1 MISIVIPIFNEEDNI
16 LKLSE
21 SITKNLS
28 KINYEVIFINDGS
41 TDNSEKKIQVVIKKY
56 SNFKLI
62 NLRRNYGQTAAMQA
76 GFDHSKGEIIIPM
89 DGDLQNDPKDIP
101 MLIDKINE
109 GYDVVSGWRKTR
121 LDKKY
126 TRILPSKI
134 ANMLISKISGIHLHD
149 YGCTLKAYRKEILDE
164 IKLYG
169 EMHRFIP
176 IYASWEGA
184 KVTELAV
191 SHHPRTAGKTKYGLS
206 RIPRVILDLLVIRFF
221 DKSLDRPIHL
231 FGQFGL
237 LMFLIAFL
245 LSIFAIF
252 LKIFMDISF
261 ILTPLPLLVV
271 FFAMSGLLCIF
282 LGLVAEIQSRIYF
295 EAIDRPAYLVRKKL
309 KKISSDVN
317 K

>member
-1 MISIVIPIFNEEDNI
+1 MISIVIPIYNEEANI
-16 LKLSE
+16 DKLTE
-21 SITKNLS
+21 SILTALS
-28 KINYEVIFINDGS
+28 DIKYEVLFINDGS
-41 TDNSEKKIQVVIKKY
+41 TDNSEKEIQDKIK
-56 SNFKLI
+56 SNSHIKLI

-76 GFDHSKGEIIIPM
+76 GFDYSKGEIIIPM

-126 TRILPSKI
+126 TRIIPSKI

-184 KVTELAV
+184 KVTEVAV
-191 SHHPRTAGKTKYGLS
+191 HHHPRTAGKTKYGLS

-237 LMFLIAFL
+237 LMFVIAFL
-245 LSIFAIF
+245 LSILAIF
-252 LKIFMDISF
+252 LKVFINISF

-282 LGLVAEIQSRIYF
+282 IGLVAEIQSRIYF
-295 EAIDRPAYLVRKKL
+295 EAIDRPVYLVRKEL
-309 KKISSDVN
+309 KNIIRN
-317 K
+317 KDK

>member
-1 MISIVIPIFNEEDNI
+1 MISIVVPIFNEEDNI

-41 TDNSEKKIQVVIKKY
+41 IDNSEKNIQTVIKKY

-184 KVTELAV
+184 KVTEVAV

-282 LGLVAEIQSRIYF
+282 LGLVAEIQSRVYF

>member
-1 MISIVIPIFNEEDNI
+1 MISIVIPIYNEEANI
-16 LKLSE
+16 DKLTK
-21 SITKNLS
+21 SILTALS
-28 KINYEVIFINDGS
+28 DIEYEVLFINDGS
-41 TDNSEKKIQVVIKKY
+41 TDNSEKEIQEKIK
-56 SNFKLI
+56 SNSHIKLI

-126 TRILPSKI
+126 TRIIPSKI

-184 KVTELAV
+184 KVTEVAV
-191 SHHPRTAGKTKYGLS
+191 HHHPRMAGETKYGLS

-237 LMFLIAFL
+237 LMFVIAFL
-245 LSIFAIF
+245 LSILAIF
-252 LKIFMDISF
+252 LKVFINISF

-282 LGLVAEIQSRIYF
+282 IGLVAEIQSRIYF
-295 EAIDRPAYLVRKKL
+295 EAIDRPVYLVRKEL
-309 KKISSDVN
+309 KNVIRN
-317 K
+317 KDK

>member
-1 MISIVIPIFNEEDNI
+1 MISIIIPIFNEEDNI
-16 LKLSE
+16 IELSNA
-21 SITKNLS
+21 IIKAIK
-28 KINYEVIFINDGS
+28 KINFEVLFIDDGS
-41 TDNSEKKIQVVIKKY
+41 TDDSENIILDIIQKY

-62 NLRRNYGQTAAMQA
+62 SLRRNYGQTAAMQA
-76 GFDHSKGEIIIPM
+76 GFDHAKGNIYIPM

-101 MLIDKINE
+101 KLLKKIEE
-109 GYDVVSGWRKTR
+109 GYDVVSGWRKER
-121 LDKKY
+121 SDKKL

-134 ANMLISKISGIHLHD
+134 ANTLISRISGIHLHD
-149 YGCTLKAYRKEILDE
+149 YGCTLKAYKKEVLND

-184 KVTELAV
+184 KVTEIPV
-191 SHHPRTAGKTKYGLS
+191 MHHARIAGKSKYGLS

-237 LMFLIAFL
+237 FMFFIAFL

-252 LKIFMDISF
+252 LKIFMNISF

-271 FFAMSGLLCIF
+271 FFTMSGLMCIF

-295 EAIDRPAYLVRKKL
+295 EAIDRPVYLIKKEL
-309 KKISSDVN
+309 KKISSTVD

>member
-1 MISIVIPIFNEEDNI
+1 MISVIIPIFNEEENI
-16 LKLSE
+16 NKLSK
-21 SITKNLS
+21 SITEALS
-28 KINYEVIFINDGS
+28 DIDYEVLFINDGS
-41 TDNSEKKIQVVIKKY
+41 TDNSENEILKLSSTDTKI
-56 SNFKLI
+56 KLI

-76 GFDHSKGEIIIPM
+76 GFDLSTGTIVIPM

-101 MLIDKINE
+101 KLIEKINE
-109 GYDVVSGWRKTR
+109 GYDVVSGWRKIR
-121 LDKKY
+121 SDKKL

-134 ANMLISKISGIHLHD
+134 ANMIISKISGIHLHD
-149 YGCTLKAYRKEILDE
+149 YGCTLKAYRKEILED

-184 KVTELAV
+184 KVTEIPV
-191 SHHPRTAGKTKYGLS
+191 NHHPRIAGKTKYGLS

-245 LSIFAIF
+245 LFFMALF
-252 LKIFMDISF
+252 LKVFMNISF

-271 FFAMSGLLCIF
+271 FFSMSGLLCIF

-295 EAIDRPAYLVRKKL
+295 ESKNRPSYLIKKNT
-309 KKISSDVN
+309 N
-317 K
+317 KYNDDKEN

>member
-1 MISIVIPIFNEEDNI
+1 MISVIIPIYNEEANI
-16 LKLSE
+16 IKLSE
-21 SITKNLS
+21 SILNALS
-28 KINYEVIFINDGS
+28 DIDFEVLFINDGS
-41 TDNSEKKIQVVIKKY
+41 TDNSEKIIESISEKH
-56 SNFKLI
+56 SNMKLI

-76 GFDHSKGEIIIPM
+76 GFDHSKGDIVIPM

-101 MLIDKINE
+101 MLIEKINE
-109 GYDVVSGWRKTR
+109 GYDVVSGWRKIR
-121 LDKKY
+121 SDKKF
-126 TRILPSKI
+126 TRIIPSKI
-134 ANMLISKISGIHLHD
+134 ANMIISKISGIHLHD
-149 YGCTLKAYRKEILDE
+149 YGCTLKAYRKEILHD

-184 KVTELAV
+184 KVTEVAV
-191 SHHPRTAGKTKYGLS
+191 HHHPRTAGKTKYGLS

-237 LMFLIAFL
+237 LMFLVAFL
-245 LSIFAIF
+245 LSLLAIF
-252 LKIFMDISF
+252 LKIFINISF

-271 FFAMSGLLCIF
+271 FFSMSGLLCIF

-295 EAIDRPAYLVRKKL
+295 EARDRPPYLIKQNL
-309 KKISSDVN
+309 KKIN
-317 K
+317 KDK

>member
-1 MISIVIPIFNEEDNI
+1 MISIVIPIYNEEANI
-16 LKLSE
+16 DKLTE
-21 SITKNLS
+21 SILTALS
-28 KINYEVIFINDGS
+28 DIEYEVLFINDGS
-41 TDNSEKKIQVVIKKY
+41 TDNSEKEIQDKIK
-56 SNFKLI
+56 SNSHIKLI

-126 TRILPSKI
+126 TRIIPSKI

-184 KVTELAV
+184 KVTEVAV
-191 SHHPRTAGKTKYGLS
+191 HHHPRTAGKTKYGLS

-237 LMFLIAFL
+237 LMFVIAFL
-245 LSIFAIF
+245 LSILAIF
-252 LKIFMDISF
+252 LKVFINISF

-282 LGLVAEIQSRIYF
+282 IGLVAEIQSRVYF
-295 EAIDRPAYLVRKKL
+295 EAIDRPVYLVRKEL
-309 KKISSDVN
+309 KNIIRN
-317 K
+317 KDK

>member
-1 MISIVIPIFNEEDNI
+1 MISIVIPIYNEEANI
-16 LKLSE
+16 DKLTE
-21 SITKNLS
+21 SILAALS
-28 KINYEVIFINDGS
+28 DIEYEVLFINDGS
-41 TDNSEKKIQVVIKKY
+41 TDNSEKKIQEKIKVN
-56 SNFKLI
+56 SHIKLI

-76 GFDHSKGEIIIPM
+76 GFDHSKGEIIVPM

-101 MLIDKINE
+101 ILIDKINE

-134 ANMLISKISGIHLHD
+134 ANILISKISGIHLHD
-149 YGCTLKAYRKEILDE
+149 YGCTLKAYRKEILAE

-184 KVTELAV
+184 KVTEVAV
-191 SHHPRTAGKTKYGLS
+191 RHHSRIAGKTKYGLS

-237 LMFLIAFL
+237 LMFVISFL
-245 LSIFAIF
+245 LSILAIF
-252 LKIFMDISF
+252 LKVFMNISF

-282 LGLVAEIQSRIYF
+282 IGLVAEIQSRIYF
-295 EAIDRPAYLVRKKL
+295 EAIDRPAYLVRKEL
-309 KKISSDVN
+309 KKISSYVD